1 MGWNDQLS
9 SGLTARVARLDG
21 DVQGLSVFLYS
32 CVGFIHQ
39 DVDSVVSGVFDDV
52 PHPFLQHTYKII
64 TVITNQECF

>member
-1 MGWNDQLS
+1 MGKIDQLS
-9 SGLTARVARLDG
+9 SGRWGLTARVARLDG

-52 PHPFLQHTYKII
+52 PHPFLQQHTD
-64 TVITNQECF
+64 